1 MTDVTDNQSR
11 IEFTKS
17 YEELIK
23 SVVSEAFEYENIK
36 PRNVSVMLCDD
47 DEIQKLN
54 VKFRNI
60 DKPTDVLSFP
70 MYDEDGEL
78 DETELGDIVISLE
91 RAKKQA
97 EEYGHSFER
106 EIAFLTAHS
115 MLHLFGYDHI
125 DDSEREEMFKKQ
137 EDILLTLGIV
147 RGDINNV

>member
-1 MTDVTDNQSR
+1 MTDITDNQSR
-11 IEFTKS
+11 IEFTKN

-23 SVVSEAFEYENIK
+23 SVVGAAFEYENIK
-36 PRNVSVMLCDD
+36 PRSVSVMLCDD

-54 VKFRNI
+54 AKFRNI

-70 MYDEDGEL
+70 MYDENGEL

-125 DDSEREEMFKKQ
+125 DDGEREEMFEKQ
-137 EDILLTLGIV
+137 EDILSKLGIS
-147 RGDINNV
+147 RGDSNNV

>member
-54 VKFRNI
+54 VK
-60 DKPTDVLSFP
+60 LS
-70 MYDEDGEL
+70 L
-78 DETELGDIVISLE
+78 VISM
-91 RAKKQA
+91 
-97 EEYGHSFER
+97 
-106 EIAFLTAHS
+106 EI
-115 MLHLFGYDHI
+115 
-125 DDSEREEMFKKQ
+125 
-137 EDILLTLGIV
+137 
-147 RGDINNV
+147 